1 MTTRVCPR
9 CVAARMLTRV
19 LVAGNRDQMAIM
31 SLEPVPIQLH
41 YLGYP
46 CTSGAN
52 YVHYLV
58 ADAVV
63 TPPEL
68 VQ

>member
-1 MTTRVCPR
+1 MC
-9 CVAARMLTRV
+9 TRV